1 MDKKAAADNRQEVE
15 KFVVRLPKGIRGRI
29 SELAKYNKR
38 SMNAEIVAR
47 LEESLGL
54 TIHVDGVAES
64 APHLYA
70 VNIEPPMD
78 DSGNPVIITQ
88 EDQLLERFR
97 ALTMAQRRGLLE
109 LLRHPA
115 AHDVR

>member
-1 MDKKAAADNRQEVE
+1 MDKKAAAENRQEVE

-29 SELAKYNKR
+29 CELAKYNKR

-54 TIHVDGVAES
+54 TVNVEGVAES

-70 VNIEPPMD
+70 VSAEAPQ
-78 DSGNPVIITQ
+78 SGGGDPVIITQ

-97 ALTMAQRRGLLE
+97 AMSMTHRRALLE
-109 LLRHPA
+109 LLR
-115 AHDVR
+115 

>member
-1 MDKKAAADNRQEVE
+1 MDKKAAAEHQRQEVE
-15 KFVVRLPKGIRGRI
+15 KFVVRLPKGIRGKI

-54 TIHVDGVAES
+54 TMNVEGVAES

-70 VNIEPPMD
+70 VSAEAPR
-78 DSGNPVIITQ
+78 SGGDPVIITQ

-97 ALTMAQRRGLLE
+97 AMSMTHRRALLE
-109 LLRHPA
+109 LLR
-115 AHDVR
+115 